1 MTQFGTSVLAGFDD
15 ALPFPQDP
23 SFQGNLPQEDTET
36 YDQDT
41 FVPALIITALMTTIP
56 LANRNTTVGMRI
68 YRLCLG
74 VTDKS
79 SRSLGPFEY
88 RLNTCTR

>member
-1 MTQFGTSVLAGFDD
+1 MSVLAGFDD
-15 ALPFPQDP
+15 APPFSQDP

-41 FVPALIITALMTTIP
+41 FNVPALIITALMTTIP
-56 LANRNTTVGMRI
+56 RANRNTTVGMRI

-74 VTDKS
+74 VIDKS

-88 RLNTCTR
+88 RLNTCMR